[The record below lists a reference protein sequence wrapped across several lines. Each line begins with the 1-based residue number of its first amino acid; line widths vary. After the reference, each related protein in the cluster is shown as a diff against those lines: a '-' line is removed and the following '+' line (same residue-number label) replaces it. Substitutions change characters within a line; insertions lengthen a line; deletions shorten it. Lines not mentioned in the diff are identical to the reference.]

1 MPALVAMFQE
11 MYDESGDAEAYG
23 LARLFCKYK
32 SVACLYMFCDVL
44 HTLAKL
50 QGSLQSQDLNLAS
63 VPGMAEG
70 TIARLKE
77 LKEMP
82 NTSTWFKDHASV
94 FRPKTTWRAQYFDY

>member
-11 MYDESGDAEAYG
+11 MYDESGDTMAYG
-23 LARLFCKYK
+23 LARLVCKYK
-32 SVACLYMFCDVL
+32 SVAYLYMFCDVL

-50 QGSLQSQDLNLAS
+50 QGSLQSQGLNLTS
-63 VPGMAEG
+63 VPGMVEG

-94 FRPKTTWRAQYFDY
+94 F